1 MRLILIFIKT
11 HNNKLS
17 VSCSILISLSFFISC
32 VHNYEPVISSITA
45 IPNPVASG
53 GIVELT
59 CNASD
64 DDESSML
71 KKDNLDYSWDSAFGQ
86 INEASTNS
94 ATWYAPEE
102 SGDYSITC
110 TVMDQFNGIDIF
122 TIEITVE

>member
-17 VSCSILISLSFFISC
+17 VICSILISLSFFISC

-64 DDESSML
+64 DDESSIRA
-71 KKDNLDYSWDSAFGQ
+71 KSRSK
-86 INEASTNS
+86 
-94 ATWYAPEE
+94 TWWWWRKW
-102 SGDYSITC
+102 
-110 TVMDQFNGIDIF
+110 
-122 TIEITVE
+122 